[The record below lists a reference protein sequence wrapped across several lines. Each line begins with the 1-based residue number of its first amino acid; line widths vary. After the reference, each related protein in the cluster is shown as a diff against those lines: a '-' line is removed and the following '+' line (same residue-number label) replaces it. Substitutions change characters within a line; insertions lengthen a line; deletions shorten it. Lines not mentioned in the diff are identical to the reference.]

1 MLISTKTPLRISFV
15 GGGTDLPKY
24 YKKYGG
30 EVIASTINKY
40 IYFFLNK
47 NNKRNIL
54 LKYSKTENV
63 IKKNDIKHKIA
74 KAILQRYNQSGLEI
88 VSISD
93 IPARTGLGSSSAYT
107 VGFLKL
113 MELLNKKKKSK
124 YDLFKISS
132 KIEIKNF
139 GERVGKQEHYISIYG
154 GFRHI
159 KFLRSGQIVSKKI
172 EMKKN
177 FSSKLEKHMCLIFT
191 GVKRKPNFK
200 FYNKILKKNDQN
212 QYLIK
217 KIINAIKA
225 ENIIDFGK
233 VINETWELKKS
244 NLKKI
249 SNLILKTEKI
259 LKTFDIYG
267 LKLLGS
273 GGGGYFLVV
282 GSVDI
287 LKKLEKKFKE
297 KYIKIK
303 FELSGSKQ
311 IKF

>member
-113 MELLNKKKKSK
+113 MELLNKKK
-124 YDLFKISS
+124 
-132 KIEIKNF
+132 N
-139 GERVGKQEHYISIYG
+139 QNMIY
-154 GFRHI
+154 
-159 KFLRSGQIVSKKI
+159 LRSLQ
-172 EMKKN
+172 
-177 FSSKLEKHMCLIFT
+177 
-191 GVKRKPNFK
+191 
-200 FYNKILKKNDQN
+200 
-212 QYLIK
+212 
-217 KIINAIKA
+217 
-225 ENIIDFGK
+225 
-233 VINETWELKKS
+233 KS
-244 NLKKI
+244 R
-249 SNLILKTEKI
+249 
-259 LKTFDIYG
+259 
-267 LKLLGS
+267 
-273 GGGGYFLVV
+273 
-282 GSVDI
+282 
-287 LKKLEKKFKE
+287 
-297 KYIKIK
+297 
-303 FELSGSKQ
+303 
-311 IKF
+311 